1 MGLTPHR
8 PRSDPEGTGAACP
21 WQRDANNSGAA
32 RDNGGTLPGRT
43 NAVFNTELE
52 QLALLLGKGC
62 SASPGNGGQQQQHP
76 HPLPQPEPTSGQC
89 APGCSGMSRD
99 EPGRA
104 GMSRDAACTPAR
116 TPCQACGLGAS
127 LAWSHGCVSPGFS
140 ECPPPEVVGSSS
152 LAQSRSGIPAES
164 RGTQGSSGLAQPR
177 EGFAFISL
185 TFLAGQ

>member
-76 HPLPQPEPTSGQC
+76 HPLPQPEPTSGQR

-104 GMSRDAACTPAR
+104 GMSRDEPGCCLHACPHSLPSLRAR
-116 TPCQACGLGAS
+116 SQ
-127 LAWSHGCVSPGFS
+127 PG
-140 ECPPPEVVGSSS
+140 V
-152 LAQSRSGIPAES
+152 ES
-164 RGTQGSSGLAQPR
+164 RLCFSRFFRVPASRGGWIIQPSPKPLR
-177 EGFAFISL
+177 YSC
-185 TFLAGQ
+185 